1 MNYLLQ
7 YTFQSVEFQLT
18 CFLNIIISPRDNDGI
33 IKCLLFHVS
42 TDPSQDRERHSTEV
56 GIGRSLGLFLWFLGG
71 REVWGYQGWG
81 QDGRQAL
88 GRLREVAVYQLMGK
102 YSGTLT
108 IITGVPVQPG
118 YIPGLPMQWYNKSR
132 PTFRHDRTPGQQIKS
147 HHVQGI
153 VFPKKEKGSVHFGSI
168 ASSDG

>member
-1 MNYLLQ
+1 MDYLLQ

-18 CFLNIIISPRDNDGI
+18 CFLNIVISPGGNDGI

-56 GIGRSLGLFLWFLGG
+56 EHQRSQGLFLQFIGG

-88 GRLREVAVYQLMGK
+88 GILREVAVYQLVGK
-102 YSGTLT
+102 YSGILT
-108 IITGVPVQPG
+108 I
-118 YIPGLPMQWYNKSR
+118 
-132 PTFRHDRTPGQQIKS
+132 TPGQEIKS